1 MGEWLKKMLAKAKEL
16 WGKWSGVQK
25 GILIGIVVVVIGAII
40 LVSNI
45 STAPTTVQL
54 FSTAITD
61 AGARDRIVFRMDQ
74 ECVESTVSESGFI
87 SVKDS
92 ATARRMRSLLISE
105 GLVPSNVDPWEV
117 FDNLGEWSTTDYER
131 DNAKQRAVEE
141 QLRQQ
146 IQALDDILYANVT
159 VSFPERRVFTSE
171 QEPVTASIIVEGKP
185 NSDIATNRNKIKGI
199 QNIVKF
205 CVSGLTEENIS
216 IIDRATGNI
225 INDFT
230 GLESVDGITLEEKR
244 RKEVEKKEAQLR
256 VNVLNNLQG
265 IFTADR
271 VRDIN
276 VKIEMDWSEKT
287 ESKVVYSA
295 IELKADNP
303 NTSYDDSEIVPYL
316 PLSSETVDKT
326 SKGTVYNPE
335 GPTGVE
341 GQNPSVYSDMSNTYT
356 LTEEHGEK
364 VNNAINTSH
373 VEETK
378 TPTIMRITASVNIDG
393 TWAERIDEK
402 GSVIRDP
409 SGKIERDYTPVD
421 ASDLAAARQLVQD
434 AIGYSRE
441 RGDSVTVTNIRV
453 DRTAQFAEEDA
464 ALLKKEQTQ
473 RTIIYVGVG
482 IIAVLIAFIVFRMIS
497 REIERKRRLKEE
509 EILRKHQ
516 MEREK
521 TLWEAEQA
529 GMEVTMSVEER
540 ERAELQENAIAMA
553 KEHPEDVAMLIKT
566 WLMEE

>member
-74 ECVESTVSESGFI
+74 EGVESTVSESGFI

-146 IQALDDILYANVT
+146 IQALDDVLYANVT

-185 NSDIATNRNKIKGI
+185 NSDIAANRNKIKGI

-205 CVSGLTEENIS
+205 CVSGLSEENIS

-225 INDFT
+225 INDFS

-265 IFTADR
+265 IFTSDR

-276 VKIEMDWSEKT
+276 IKIEMDWSEKT

>member
-16 WGKWSGVQK
+16 WGKWSVVQK
-25 GILIGIVVVVIGAII
+25 VILFGIIAVVIGAII

-61 AGARDRIVFRMDQ
+61 AGARDRIVFRMD
-74 ECVESTVSESGFI
+74 EAGVESTVSESGMI

-105 GLVPSNVDPWEV
+105 GLVPNNVDPWEV

-131 DNAKQRAVEE
+131 DNAKQRAVTE
-141 QLRQQ
+141 QVTQQ
-146 IQALDDILYANVT
+146 IQALDDIVFANVMI
-159 VSFPERRVFTSE
+159 SFPERRTFTSE
-171 QEPVTASIIVEGKP
+171 QNPITASVIIEGKP
-185 NSDIATNRNKIKGI
+185 NSDIATNKSKIKGI

-205 CVSGLTEENIS
+205 CVTGLTDENIS
-216 IIDRATGNI
+216 IIDNSTGNI
-225 INDFT
+225 INDFE
-230 GLESVDGITLEEKR
+230 GLESVD
-244 RKEVEKKEAQLR
+244 R
-256 VNVLNNLQG
+256 VNLVAKQQKQIAELEARYRVSVLNALQQ
-265 IFTADR
+265 IYTADR
-271 VRDIN
+271 VRDLN
-276 VKIEMDWSEKT
+276 LKIDMDWSEKT
-287 ESKVVYSA
+287 ESKVTYSA
-295 IELKADNP
+295 IEVKPDNEDTP
-303 NTSYDDSEIVPYL
+303 YDDSEYVMTL
-316 PLSSETVDKT
+316 PISSETVDKT

-335 GPTGVE
+335 GPAGVE

-364 VNNAINTSH
+364 VNNAVNSSH
-373 VEETK
+373 MEETK
-378 TPTIMRITASVNIDG
+378 APTIERVSVSVNIDG
-393 TWAERIDEK
+393 TWKKTTNPD
-402 GSVIRDP
+402 GS
-409 SGKIERDYTPVD
+409 IEREYIPLD
-421 ASDLAAARQLVQD
+421 AQEIADATSLVQG
-434 AIGYSRE
+434 AIGYKRD
-441 RGDSVTVTNIRV
+441 RGDVVNVTNIKINR
-453 DRTAQFAEEDA
+453 DAQFAEEDA
-464 ALLKKEQTQ
+464 ELIRKEQT
-473 RTIIYVGVG
+473 RKTIIYVGIG

>member
-1 MGEWLKKMLAKAKEL
+1 MGEWLKKTLAKAKEL
-16 WGKWSGVQK
+16 WGKWSVVQK
-25 GILIGIVVVVIGAII
+25 VILFGIIAVVIGAII

-61 AGARDRIVFRMDQ
+61 AGVRDRIVFRMD
-74 ECVESTVSESGFI
+74 EAGVESTVSDSGMI

-131 DNAKQRAVEE
+131 DVAKQRAVTE
-141 QLRQQ
+141 QVTQQ
-146 IQALDDILYANVT
+146 VQALDDIIYANVT
-159 VSFPERRVFTSE
+159 ISFPERRTFTSE
-171 QEPVTASIIVEGKP
+171 QNPITANVVIEGKP
-185 NSDIATNRNKIKGI
+185 NSDIATNKNKIKGV

-205 CVSGLTEENIS
+205 CVTGLTDENIS
-216 IIDRATGNI
+216 IIDKATGNI
-225 INDFT
+225 INDFE
-230 GLESVDGITLEEKR
+230 GLESVD
-244 RKEVEKKEAQLR
+244 R
-256 VNVLNNLQG
+256 VNLVAKQQKQIAELEARYRVSVLNALQQ
-265 IFTADR
+265 IYTADR
-271 VRDIN
+271 VRDLN
-276 VKIEMDWSEKT
+276 LKIDMDWSEKT

-295 IELKADNP
+295 IELKPDNKDTP
-303 NTSYDDSEIVPYL
+303 FDDSEYVMTL
-316 PLSSETVDKT
+316 PISSETVDKT

-335 GPTGVE
+335 GPAGVE

-364 VNNAINTSH
+364 VNNAVNSSH
-373 VEETK
+373 TEETK
-378 TPTIMRITASVNIDG
+378 APTIERVSVSVNIDG
-393 TWAERIDEK
+393 TWKKTTNPD
-402 GSVIRDP
+402 GS
-409 SGKIERDYTPVD
+409 IEREYIPLD
-421 ASDLAAARQLVQD
+421 AQEIADATSLVQG
-434 AIGYSRE
+434 AIGYKRD
-441 RGDSVTVTNIRV
+441 RGDVVNVTNIKINR
-453 DRTAQFAEEDA
+453 DAQFAEEDA
-464 ALLKKEQTQ
+464 ELIRKEQT
-473 RTIIYVGVG
+473 RKTIIYVGIG

>member
-16 WGKWSGVQK
+16 WGKWSVVQK
-25 GILIGIVVVVIGAII
+25 VILFGIIAVVIGAII

-61 AGARDRIVFRMDQ
+61 AGVRDRIVFRMD
-74 ECVESTVSESGFI
+74 EAGVESTVSDSGMI

-131 DNAKQRAVEE
+131 DVAKQRAVTE
-141 QLRQQ
+141 QVTQQ
-146 IQALDDILYANVT
+146 VQALDDIIYANVT
-159 VSFPERRVFTSE
+159 ISFPERRTFTSE
-171 QEPVTASIIVEGKP
+171 QNPITANVVIEGKP
-185 NSDIATNRNKIKGI
+185 NSDIATNKNKIKGV

-205 CVSGLTEENIS
+205 CVTGLTDENIS
-216 IIDRATGNI
+216 IIDKATGNI
-225 INDFT
+225 INDFE
-230 GLESVDGITLEEKR
+230 GLESVD
-244 RKEVEKKEAQLR
+244 R
-256 VNVLNNLQG
+256 VNLVAKQQKQIAELEARYRVSVLNALQQ
-265 IFTADR
+265 IYTADR
-271 VRDIN
+271 VRDLN
-276 VKIEMDWSEKT
+276 LKIDMDWSEKT
-287 ESKVVYSA
+287 ESKVTYSA
-295 IELKADNP
+295 IEVKPDNADTP
-303 NTSYDDSEIVPYL
+303 FDDSEYVMTL
-316 PLSSETVDKT
+316 PISSETVDKT

-335 GPTGVE
+335 GPAGVE

-364 VNNAINTSH
+364 VNNAVNSSH
-373 VEETK
+373 TEETK
-378 TPTIMRITASVNIDG
+378 APTIERVSVSVNIDG
-393 TWAERIDEK
+393 TWKKTTNPD
-402 GSVIRDP
+402 GS
-409 SGKIERDYTPVD
+409 IEREYIPLD
-421 ASDLAAARQLVQD
+421 AQEIADATSLVQG
-434 AIGYSRE
+434 AIGYKRD
-441 RGDSVTVTNIRV
+441 RGDVVNVTNIRINR
-453 DRTAQFAEEDA
+453 DAQFAEEDA
-464 ALLKKEQTQ
+464 ELLRKEQT
-473 RTIIYVGVG
+473 RKTIIYVGIG

>member
-74 ECVESTVSESGFI
+74 EGVESTVSESGFI

-146 IQALDDILYANVT
+146 IQALDDVLYANVT

-265 IFTADR
+265 IFTSDR

-276 VKIEMDWSEKT
+276 IKIEMDWSEKT

-409 SGKIERDYTPVD
+409 SGKIERDYTPVE
-421 ASDLAAARQLVQD
+421 ANDLAAARQLVQD

-473 RTIIYVGVG
+473 RTIIYVGIG
-482 IIAVLIAFIVFRMIS
+482 IIAVLVAFIVFRMIS

>member
-74 ECVESTVSESGFI
+74 EGVESTVSESGFI

-146 IQALDDILYANVT
+146 IQALDDVLYANVT

-265 IFTADR
+265 IFTSDR

-276 VKIEMDWSEKT
+276 IKIEMDWSEKT

-402 GSVIRDP
+402 GAVIRDP

-434 AIGYSRE
+434 AIGFSRE

-473 RTIIYVGVG
+473 RTIIYVGIG
-482 IIAVLIAFIVFRMIS
+482 IIAVLVAFIVFRMIS

>member
-74 ECVESTVSESGFI
+74 EGVESTVSESGFI

-146 IQALDDILYANVT
+146 IQALDDVLYANVT

-265 IFTADR
+265 IFTSDR

-276 VKIEMDWSEKT
+276 IKIEMDWSEKT

-473 RTIIYVGVG
+473 RTIIYVGIG
-482 IIAVLIAFIVFRMIS
+482 IIAVLVAFIVFRMIS

>member
-74 ECVESTVSESGFI
+74 EGVESTVSESGFI

-146 IQALDDILYANVT
+146 IQALDDVLYANVT

-265 IFTADR
+265 IFTSDR

-276 VKIEMDWSEKT
+276 IKIEMDWSEKT

-402 GSVIRDP
+402 GAVIRDP
-409 SGKIERDYTPVD
+409 SGKIERDYTPVE
-421 ASDLAAARQLVQD
+421 ANDLAAARQLVQD

-473 RTIIYVGVG
+473 RTIIYVGIG
-482 IIAVLIAFIVFRMIS
+482 IIAVLVAFIVFRMIS

>member
-16 WGKWSGVQK
+16 WDKWSVVQK
-25 GILIGIVVVVIGAII
+25 VILFGIIAVVIGAII

-61 AGARDRIVFRMDQ
+61 AGVRDRIVFRMD
-74 ECVESTVSESGFI
+74 EAGVESTVSDSGMI

-131 DNAKQRAVEE
+131 DVAKQRAVTE
-141 QLRQQ
+141 QVTQQ
-146 IQALDDILYANVT
+146 VQALDDIIYANVT
-159 VSFPERRVFTSE
+159 ISFPERRTFTSE
-171 QEPVTASIIVEGKP
+171 QNPITANVVIEGKP
-185 NSDIATNRNKIKGI
+185 NSDIATNKNKIKGV

-205 CVSGLTEENIS
+205 CVTGLTDENIS
-216 IIDRATGNI
+216 IIDKATGNI
-225 INDFT
+225 INDFE
-230 GLESVDGITLEEKR
+230 GLESVD
-244 RKEVEKKEAQLR
+244 R
-256 VNVLNNLQG
+256 VNLVAKQQKQIAELEARYRVSVLNALQQ
-265 IFTADR
+265 IYTADR
-271 VRDIN
+271 VRDLN
-276 VKIEMDWSEKT
+276 LKIDMDWSEKT
-287 ESKVVYSA
+287 ESKVTYSA
-295 IELKADNP
+295 IEVKPDNADTP
-303 NTSYDDSEIVPYL
+303 YDDSEYVMTL
-316 PLSSETVDKT
+316 PISSETVDKT

-335 GPTGVE
+335 GPAGVE

-364 VNNAINTSH
+364 VNNAVNSSH
-373 VEETK
+373 TEETK
-378 TPTIMRITASVNIDG
+378 APTIERVSVSVNIDG
-393 TWAERIDEK
+393 TWKKTTNSD
-402 GSVIRDP
+402 GS
-409 SGKIERDYTPVD
+409 IEREYIPLD
-421 ASDLAAARQLVQD
+421 AQEIADATSLVQG
-434 AIGYSRE
+434 AIGYKRD
-441 RGDSVTVTNIRV
+441 RGDVVNVTNIRINR
-453 DRTAQFAEEDA
+453 DAQFAEEDA
-464 ALLKKEQTQ
+464 ELLRKEQT
-473 RTIIYVGVG
+473 RKTIIYVGIG

-497 REIERKRRLKEE
+497 REIERKRRLREE